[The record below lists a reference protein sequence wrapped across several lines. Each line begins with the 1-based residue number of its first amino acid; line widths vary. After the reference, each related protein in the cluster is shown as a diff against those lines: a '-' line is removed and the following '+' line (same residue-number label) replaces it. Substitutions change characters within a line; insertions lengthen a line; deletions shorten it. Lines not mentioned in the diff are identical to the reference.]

1 MTFFSFLFA
10 VPWEFAFI
18 AGSGIKSIF
27 TGIDSSSDTAVS
39 SSQLIYSF
47 VSFSFYLFIYFIVIA
62 NIYIFQIDRLEPS
75 FTDSAFRIPYSVSV
89 SGFHVLVLSY
99 WNAVI
104 REWDRWSCHLYVAP
118 HSQIK
123 LSVSRIISYHVYL
136 YLKNLTSYK
145 LWFLISC

>member
-47 VSFSFYLFIYFIVIA
+47 VSFFNLSIYFIVIA
-62 NIYIFQIDRLEPS
+62 NIYIFSNRSLGT
-75 FTDSAFRIPYSVSV
+75 FFHGFRIPYSVSV
-89 SGFHVLVLSY
+89 SGFHAIVLSY

-104 REWDRWSCHLYVAP
+104 REWDRWSCHLYVAS